1 MMLAP
6 LKMLYQLSADSKF
19 AATDPVTVDNH
30 ACRISC
36 TDKDKNAED
45 EKLKKRGKP
54 VYLKDYERERL
65 LEKGR

>member
-6 LKMLYQLSADSKF
+6 LKMLYQLSADCKF
-19 AATDPVTVDNH
+19 VATDPVTVDN
-30 ACRISC
+30 ACRISSA
-36 TDKDKNAED
+36 DKDTNVED